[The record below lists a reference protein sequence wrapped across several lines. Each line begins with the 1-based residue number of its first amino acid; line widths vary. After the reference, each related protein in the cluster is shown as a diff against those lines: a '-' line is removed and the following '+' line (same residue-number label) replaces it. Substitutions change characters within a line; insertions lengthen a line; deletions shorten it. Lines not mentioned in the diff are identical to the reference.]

1 MVTGAART
9 RQQVEELSA
18 STLRAVAGDRLLHLH
33 GGRLHRG
40 EQPVPA
46 TAAHLRPD
54 PGDDLGSFR
63 GAADGLAL
71 RRLHSDARVHA
82 GLRPAEDVSAM
93 LFDLLEQFRTE
104 ALVAATMPGVAANLR
119 HRFRVWLAAFRASGL
134 ADTQSGILLY
144 TLACVCRSR
153 VTGEPV
159 DGGDEELIEATRF
172 ALAPEIGSH
181 LESLRRHRHQQQRY
195 GVTALAIAEHA
206 ARLLATTEA
215 DAGETAAGGRAMF
228 SLFVDGDDDAS
239 PTVAVSADS
248 RVLGA
253 ADGGYRVFTRSY
265 DREVRAGE
273 LVRPAQLRLLRD
285 RLDDRVATLGI
296 GVGRLAARLRALLT
310 EPARDGWDGDRE
322 EGRVDGRRLARL
334 VTSPEER
341 RLFRDDLVA
350 PVADAQLT
358 FLVDCSGSM
367 RRHADTVTALLDV
380 LLRALDLAGVT
391 TELLG
396 FTTGAWNGG
405 RAVRDWRRAGRPPQP
420 GRLNEQ
426 LHLVVKEAETSWR
439 RARPSVAALL
449 KEDLYREGAD
459 GEAVAWAAARMASRP
474 EQHKI
479 LVVVS
484 DGSPMDSATNLT
496 NDEHYLDQHLRQV
509 LAGLEAAGE
518 VTVCGLGVGLD
529 LSPFYRRS
537 VVLDLTRPVGG
548 PTVRELLGLL
558 AHARRRW

>member
-1 MVTGAART
+1 MTGTART

-18 STLRAVAGDRLLHLH
+18 SALRAVAGDRLLHLR

-40 EQPVPA
+40 EQPVPD
-46 TAAHLRPD
+46 TAAHLRPA

-82 GLRPAEDVSAM
+82 GLRPAEGVPAM

-104 ALVAATMPGVAANLR
+104 GLVAATMPGVAANLR
-119 HRFRVWLAAFRASGL
+119 HRFRGWLAAFRASGL
-134 ADTQSGILLY
+134 ADTHSGILLY

-159 DGGDEELIEATRF
+159 DAADEELIEATRF
-172 ALAPEIGSH
+172 ALVPQIGSH
-181 LESLRRHRHQQQRY
+181 LDGLRRHRHEQQRY
-195 GVTALAIAEHA
+195 AADALAIAELA

-215 DAGETAAGGRAMF
+215 DGGEAAAGARAVF
-228 SLFVDGDDDAS
+228 SLFVDADGDAS
-239 PTVAVSADS
+239 APVAASADS

-253 ADGGYRVFTRSY
+253 ADGGYRVFTRAY
-265 DREVRAGE
+265 DREVSAGE
-273 LVRPAQLRLLRD
+273 LVRPAQLRLLRE
-285 RLDDRVATLGI
+285 RLDDRVASLGI
-296 GVGRLAARLRALLT
+296 GVGRLAARLRALLA

-341 RLFRDDLVA
+341 RLFRDDRVA

-405 RAVRDWRRAGRPPQP
+405 RAVGDWRRAGRPPHP

-426 LHLVVKEAETSWR
+426 LHLVVKDADTSWR

-449 KEDLYREGAD
+449 KEDVYREGLD

-474 EQHKI
+474 EPHKI

-484 DGSPMDSATNLT
+484 DGSPMDSATNLA

-509 LAGLEAAGE
+509 VAGLEAAGE
-518 VTVCGLGVGLD
+518 VAVCGLGVGLD
-529 LSPFYRRS
+529 LSAFYRRS
-537 VVLDLTRPVGG
+537 MVLDLARPVGG

>member
-1 MVTGAART
+1 MTGTART

-18 STLRAVAGDRLLHLH
+18 SALRAVAGDRLLHLR

-40 EQPVPA
+40 EQPVPD
-46 TAAHLRPD
+46 TAAHLRPA

-82 GLRPAEDVSAM
+82 GLRPAEGVPAM

-104 ALVAATMPGVAANLR
+104 GLVAATMPGVAANLR
-119 HRFRVWLAAFRASGL
+119 HRFRGWLAAFRASGL
-134 ADTQSGILLY
+134 ADTHSGILLY

-159 DGGDEELIEATRF
+159 DAADEELIEATRF
-172 ALAPEIGSH
+172 ALVPQIGSH
-181 LESLRRHRHQQQRY
+181 LDGLRRHRHEQQRY
-195 GVTALAIAEHA
+195 AADALAIAELA

-215 DAGETAAGGRAMF
+215 DGGEAAAGARAVF
-228 SLFVDGDDDAS
+228 SLFVDADGDAS
-239 PTVAVSADS
+239 APVAASADS

-253 ADGGYRVFTRSY
+253 ADGGYRVFTRAY
-265 DREVRAGE
+265 DREVSAGE
-273 LVRPAQLRLLRD
+273 LVRPAQLRLLRE
-285 RLDDRVATLGI
+285 RLDDRVASLGI
-296 GVGRLAARLRALLT
+296 GVGRLAARLRALLA

-341 RLFRDDLVA
+341 RLFRDDRVA

-405 RAVRDWRRAGRPPQP
+405 RAVGDWRRAGRPPHP

-426 LHLVVKEAETSWR
+426 LHLVVKDADTSWR

-449 KEDLYREGAD
+449 KEDVYREGLD

-474 EQHKI
+474 EPHKI

-484 DGSPMDSATNLT
+484 DGSPMDSATNLA

-509 LAGLEAAGE
+509 VAGLEAAGE
-518 VTVCGLGVGLD
+518 VAVCGLGVGLD

-537 VVLDLTRPVGG
+537 MVLDLARPVGG

>member
-1 MVTGAART
+1 MTGTART

-18 STLRAVAGDRLLHLH
+18 SALRAVAGDRLLHLR

-40 EQPVPA
+40 EQPVPD
-46 TAAHLRPD
+46 TAAHLRPA

-82 GLRPAEDVSAM
+82 GLRPAEGVPAM

-104 ALVAATMPGVAANLR
+104 GLVAATMPGVAANLR
-119 HRFRVWLAAFRASGL
+119 HRFRGWLAAFRASGL
-134 ADTQSGILLY
+134 ADTHSGILLY

-159 DGGDEELIEATRF
+159 DAADEELIEATRF
-172 ALAPEIGSH
+172 ALVPQIGSH
-181 LESLRRHRHQQQRY
+181 LDGLRRHRHEQQRY
-195 GVTALAIAEHA
+195 AADALAIAEHA

-215 DAGETAAGGRAMF
+215 DGGEAAAGARAVF
-228 SLFVDGDDDAS
+228 SLFVDADGDAS
-239 PTVAVSADS
+239 APVAASADS

-253 ADGGYRVFTRSY
+253 ADGGYRVFTRAY
-265 DREVRAGE
+265 DREVSAGE
-273 LVRPAQLRLLRD
+273 LVRPAQLRLLRE
-285 RLDDRVATLGI
+285 RLDDRVASLGI
-296 GVGRLAARLRALLT
+296 GVGRLAARLRALLA

-341 RLFRDDLVA
+341 RLFRDDRVA

-405 RAVRDWRRAGRPPQP
+405 RAVGDWRRAGRPPHP

-426 LHLVVKEAETSWR
+426 LHLVVKDADTSWR

-449 KEDLYREGAD
+449 KEDVYREGLD

-474 EQHKI
+474 EPHKI

-484 DGSPMDSATNLT
+484 DGSPMDSATNLA

-509 LAGLEAAGE
+509 VAGLEAAGE
-518 VTVCGLGVGLD
+518 VAVCGLGVGLD

-537 VVLDLTRPVGG
+537 MVLDLARPVGG

>member
-1 MVTGAART
+1 VTGAART

-18 STLRAVAGDRLLHLH
+18 SALRAVAGDRLLHLR

-46 TAAHLRPD
+46 TAAHLRPAPD
-54 PGDDLGSFR
+54 DDLGSFR

-71 RRLHSDARVHA
+71 RRLHSDAGVHA
-82 GLRPAEDVSAM
+82 GLRPGEDVPAM

-119 HRFRVWLAAFRASGL
+119 HRFTDWLVTFRASGL
-134 ADTQSGILLY
+134 ADTHGGILLY

-153 VTGEPV
+153 VTGDPV
-159 DGGDEELIEATRF
+159 DAGDEELIEATRF
-172 ALAPEIGSH
+172 ALVPQIGSH
-181 LESLRRHRHQQQRY
+181 LDGLRRHRLEQRRY
-195 GVTALAIAEHA
+195 AVDALAIAQQA
-206 ARLLATTEA
+206 ARLLATTET
-215 DAGETAAGGRAMF
+215 DSGEAAAGARTVF
-228 SLFVDGDDDAS
+228 SLFVDGDGDDSA
-239 PTVAVSADS
+239 PVAASADS

-253 ADGGYRVFTRSY
+253 ADGGYRVFTRAH
-265 DREVRAGE
+265 DREVSAAE
-273 LVRPAQLRLLRD
+273 LVRPAQLRLLRE
-285 RLDDRVATLGI
+285 RLDDHVAMLGI
-296 GVGRLAARLRALLT
+296 GVGRLAARLRTLLT

-341 RLFRDDLVA
+341 RLFRDDRVA
-350 PVADAQLT
+350 PVADAHIT

-405 RAVRDWRRAGRPPQP
+405 RAVRDWRRAGRPPHP

-426 LHLVVKEAETSWR
+426 LHLVVKDADTSWR

-449 KEDLYREGAD
+449 KEDLYREGID
-459 GEAVAWAAARMASRP
+459 GEAVAWAAARMMSRP

-479 LVVVS
+479 MVVVS
-484 DGSPMDSATNLT
+484 DGSPMDSATNLA

-509 LAGLEAAGE
+509 VAGLETAGE
-518 VTVCGLGVGLD
+518 VAVCGLGVGLD

-537 VVLDLTRPVGG
+537 VVLDLGQPVGG

-558 AHARRRW
+558 AHARRRR

>member
-1 MVTGAART
+1 MTGTART

-18 STLRAVAGDRLLHLH
+18 SALRAVAGDRLLHLR

-40 EQPVPA
+40 EQPVPD
-46 TAAHLRPD
+46 TAAHLRPA

-82 GLRPAEDVSAM
+82 GLRPAEGVPAM

-104 ALVAATMPGVAANLR
+104 GLVAATMPGVAANLR
-119 HRFRVWLAAFRASGL
+119 HRFRGWLAAFRASGL
-134 ADTQSGILLY
+134 ADTHSGILLY

-159 DGGDEELIEATRF
+159 DAADEELIEATRF
-172 ALAPEIGSH
+172 ALVPQIGSH
-181 LESLRRHRHQQQRY
+181 LDGLRRHRHEQQRY
-195 GVTALAIAEHA
+195 AADALAIAELA

-215 DAGETAAGGRAMF
+215 DGGEAAAGARAVF
-228 SLFVDGDDDAS
+228 SLFVDADGDAS
-239 PTVAVSADS
+239 APVAASADS

-253 ADGGYRVFTRSY
+253 ADGGYRVFTRAY
-265 DREVRAGE
+265 DREVSAGE
-273 LVRPAQLRLLRD
+273 LVRPAQLRLLRE
-285 RLDDRVATLGI
+285 RLDDRVASLGI
-296 GVGRLAARLRALLT
+296 GVGRLAARLRALLA

-341 RLFRDDLVA
+341 RLFRDDRVA

-405 RAVRDWRRAGRPPQP
+405 RAVGDWRRAGRPPHP

-426 LHLVVKEAETSWR
+426 LYLVVKDADTSWR

-449 KEDLYREGAD
+449 KEDVYREGLD

-474 EQHKI
+474 EPHKI

-484 DGSPMDSATNLT
+484 DGSPMDSATNLA

-509 LAGLEAAGE
+509 VAGLEAAGE
-518 VTVCGLGVGLD
+518 VAVCGLGVGLD
-529 LSPFYRRS
+529 LSAFYRRS
-537 VVLDLTRPVGG
+537 MVLDLARPVGG

>member
-18 STLRAVAGDRLLHLH
+18 STLRAVAGDRLLHLR

-134 ADTQSGILLY
+134 ADTHSGILLY

-195 GVTALAIAEHA
+195 AVTALAIAEHA

-265 DREVRAGE
+265 DRELRAGE

-537 VVLDLTRPVGG
+537 VVLDLAGPVGG